1 MRIVSLLP
9 SATEI
14 VCALGLRDALVGIT
28 HECDYPPEVTTL
40 PRVTRSLVSEQRNP
54 GESRA
59 AAIHRHVMASLHE
72 GSSLYE
78 IDIAALER
86 LAPDLIVTQQLCEV
100 CAVSSELVAHAT
112 RRMRDD
118 PRVVSLEPTSLEDLF
133 ENIHAIAALTGRTDT
148 AHAVIGNLRS
158 RVDALREKTQPLPK
172 RRTAVLEWT
181 DPLMG
186 SGHWTP
192 SLVELAGG
200 TPVASFPN
208 AYSQVITFEALER
221 ADPEIIIVVPCG
233 MNVEQATAALDELD
247 RSEPR
252 WNPFVRSR
260 RVVVM
265 DGHQYANRP
274 GPRLVDTAELF
285 AAAIHPELFADRS
298 ASGR

>member
-14 VCALGLRDALVGIT
+14 VCALGLRDSLVGIT
-28 HECDYPPEVTTL
+28 HECDYPASVASL
-40 PRVTRSLVSEQRNP
+40 PRVTRSLVSDERSA

-59 AAIHRHVMASLHE
+59 AAIHRHVMTSIHAGASL
-72 GSSLYE
+72 YDV
-78 IDIAALER
+78 DIEVLER

-118 PRVVSLEPTSLEDLF
+118 PRILSLEPTSLEDVY
-133 ENIHAIAALTGRTDT
+133 ENIRAVASATGSDAKAERVVADLRTR
-148 AHAVIGNLRS
+148 A
-158 RVDALREKTQPLPK
+158 DALAAKTRALPK

-200 TPVASFPN
+200 TAVASFPN
-208 AYSQVITFEALER
+208 AYSEVISWEALED
-221 ADPEIIIVVPCG
+221 ADPDVVIIVPCG
-233 MNVEQATAALDELD
+233 MNVAETKAAVDELE
-247 RSEPR
+247 RTEPR
-252 WNPFVRSR
+252 WKPFAASR
-260 RVVVM
+260 HVVLM
-265 DGHQYANRP
+265 DGHQFANRP
-274 GPRLVDTAELF
+274 GPRLIDTAELF
-285 AAAIHPELFADRS
+285 AAAIHP
-298 ASGR
+298 

>member
-14 VCALGLRDALVGIT
+14 VCALGLREALVGIT
-28 HECDYPPEVTTL
+28 HECDYPPDVNGL
-40 PRVTRSLVSEQRNP
+40 PRITKSLVGEEREA

-59 AAIHRHVMASLHE
+59 ASIHRHVMASIHE
-72 GSSLYE
+72 GSSLF
-78 IDIAALER
+78 DVDADALER

-118 PRVVSLEPTSLEDLF
+118 PRVLSLEPTSLDDVY
-133 ENIHAIAALTGRTDT
+133 ENIRAVAEATATQTQADHVVAGLRARAEALAERTRD
-148 AHAVIGNLRS
+148 
-158 RVDALREKTQPLPK
+158 LPK

-208 AYSQVITFEALER
+208 AYSEVIAWETLAE
-221 ADPEIIIVVPCG
+221 ADPEVVIVVPCG
-233 MNVEQATAALDELD
+233 MTAAQAQASLDDLD

-252 WNPFVRSR
+252 WAPFAASR

-265 DGHQYANRP
+265 DGHQFANRP
-274 GPRLVDTAELF
+274 GPRLIDTAELF
-285 AAAIHPELFADRS
+285 AAAIHPEH
-298 ASGR
+298 

>member
-14 VCALGLRDALVGIT
+14 VCALGLRDSLVGIT
-28 HECDYPPEVTTL
+28 HECDYPPDIAGL
-40 PRVTRSLVSEQRNP
+40 PRVTRSLIPEEREP

-59 AAIHRHVMASLHE
+59 AAIHRHVMASIHD
-72 GSSLYE
+72 GSSLYDVDAE
-78 IDIAALER
+78 ALER

-118 PRVVSLEPTSLEDLF
+118 PRVLSLEPTSLDDVY
-133 ENIHAIAALTGRTDT
+133 ENIRAVGEATGTQSQAQRVVRD
-148 AHAVIGNLRS
+148 LRA
-158 RVDALREKTQPLPK
+158 RADALAARTRRLPK

-200 TPVASFPN
+200 TPVAAFPH
-208 AYSQVITFEALER
+208 AYSQVVSWEALAEG
-221 ADPEIIIVVPCG
+221 DPEVVVVVPCG
-233 MNVEQATAALDELD
+233 MNVEQTQAAVEELA
-247 RSEPR
+247 RTEPR
-252 WNPFVRSR
+252 WAPFAASR
-260 RVVVM
+260 DVVLM
-265 DGHQYANRP
+265 DGHQFANRP
-274 GPRLVDTAELF
+274 GPRLIDTAELF
-285 AAAIHPELFADRS
+285 ARAIHPEVA
-298 ASGR
+298 AHVG